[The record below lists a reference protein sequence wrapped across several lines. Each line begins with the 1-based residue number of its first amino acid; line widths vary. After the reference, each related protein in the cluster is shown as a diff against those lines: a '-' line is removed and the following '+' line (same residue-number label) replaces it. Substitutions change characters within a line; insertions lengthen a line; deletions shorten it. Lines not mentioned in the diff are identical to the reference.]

1 MDDVEAIYFHAY
13 LGRRPYWECL
23 VMSHKIGLS
32 LRYSFGALVK
42 EMMTSDFKR
51 FGCDKLFKIAG

>member
-1 MDDVEAIYFHAY
+1 
-13 LGRRPYWECL
+13 
-23 VMSHKIGLS
+23 MSHKIGLS